1 MRPRPLSLRQ
11 GRAYGAFVIGRAG
24 MDLYPEPDGTT
35 IAHAERFVADVGGS
49 AGNIAVALAR
59 LGIRA
64 ALLSPLS
71 DDAVGRFVRDRLGR
85 EGVDT
90 RRCRGVAGDART
102 SLALAETRSTDCE
115 VVIYRNNAADLA
127 FDSTDVD
134 GAQIGDASALVVTGS
149 ALATEPSRSAVHRAL
164 DVARAAGTF
173 AVLDVDHR
181 PYSWRDDAEAGHA
194 YREAAGQ
201 CDAVVGNEDEFAV
214 MAGGDRGRALDVATG
229 LVQACCAFVV
239 VKRGEHGALT
249 LTADGSFA
257 TGVFPVVA
265 RKPFGAGDAFMGALL
280 SALLA
285 GGALPEAVARGSA
298 AAAIV
303 VSRRGCASAMPT
315 TGELEDFLARQRLSA
330 GA

>member
-1 MRPRPLSLRQ
+1 MRP
-11 GRAYGAFVIGRAG
+11 GRTIGVVVIGRAG

-35 IAHAERFVADVGGS
+35 IERAERFVADVGGS

-71 DDAVGRFVRDRLGR
+71 DDAVGNFVRDRLAR

-90 RRCRGVAGDART
+90 RRCRRIAGDART
-102 SLALAETRSTDCE
+102 SLALAETRSTDCA

-127 FDSTDVD
+127 LEAIDAD
-134 GAQIGDASALVVTGS
+134 GAELGNASVLVVTGS
-149 ALATEPSRSAVHRAL
+149 ALAAEPSRTAVGRAISL
-164 DVARAAGTF
+164 ARTAGTF
-173 AVLDVDHR
+173 TVLDVDHR
-181 PYSWRDDAEAGHA
+181 PYSWRDMAEAGRA
-194 YREAAGQ
+194 YGEAARQ

-214 MAGGDRGRALDVATG
+214 IAGGREGALDVARG
-229 LVQACCAFVV
+229 LVQAGCAFVV
-239 VKRGEHGALT
+239 VKRGERGALT
-249 LTADGSFA
+249 LTIDGEFE

-265 RKPFGAGDAFMGALL
+265 RKPFGAGDAFLGGLL
-280 SALLA
+280 SALLT
-285 GGALPEAVARGSA
+285 GAPLTDAVTRGAA

-315 TGELEDFLARQRLSA
+315 AGELEDFLSRRRSSGEA
-330 GA
+330 